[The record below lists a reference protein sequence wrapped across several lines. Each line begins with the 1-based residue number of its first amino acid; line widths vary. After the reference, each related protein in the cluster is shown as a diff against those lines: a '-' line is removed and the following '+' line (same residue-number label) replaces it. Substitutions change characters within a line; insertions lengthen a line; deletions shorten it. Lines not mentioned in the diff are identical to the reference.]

1 MYKNKKFLTAAALV
15 VIILAVLAVCGQ
27 FCGKDSFGTERHKK
41 YTLYIG
47 LNDGDTGIQ
56 KITTAQARDI
66 LNDIAGKY
74 IDGYTVYEA
83 DGYWREDG
91 STFNEHSLV
100 CVIIDASEESVKN
113 IMNETLKA
121 LNQHSI
127 LLEVGKVSSA
137 YYSGE

>member
-1 MYKNKKFLTAAALV
+1 MYKNKKFL
-15 VIILAVLAVCGQ
+15 VLAGLVTAIIAVFAASVEMGSR
-27 FCGKDSFGTERHKK
+27 DSFGTERHTK

-56 KITTAQARDI
+56 KHTTAQARDM
-66 LNDIAGKY
+66 LNDIAVKY

-83 DGYWREDG
+83 DGYWKEDG
-91 STFNEHSLV
+91 STFNEHTLV
-100 CVIIDASEESVKN
+100 CVMIDVPEQSVKS

-127 LLEVGKVSSA
+127 LLEISEIKNTF
-137 YYSGE
+137 YSGE